1 VRDLNYQLKQLGKH
15 NRDGSYATQS
25 KRAFLLSQIANQ
37 LHTLGYKGMS
47 VTSLKPKHVHA
58 LVTHWQGQGLS
69 TGTIKN
75 RMAAIR
81 WWAGKVNRQS
91 AIAGSN
97 DYYGIASRQ
106 LVSAVS
112 KAQNVSEAQL
122 DRVRDS
128 HVRLSLELQRVFG
141 LRREEALKFQP
152 AYADHGDH
160 LVLKASWTKGGKE
173 RQLPIRNEIQRAVL
187 DRVRAHVGNASLIP
201 SDRSFVQQ
209 LKVYVRQTMNAGLS
223 NMHGLRHAYAQQRYL
238 DLTGRVCPVAGGAK
252 VKSLTDAE
260 RRQDAAARMVISRE
274 LGHERSQITSIYLG
288 T

>member
-15 NRDGSYATQS
+15 NRDGSYATQA

-37 LHTLGYKGMS
+37 LHELGYTGMS
-47 VTSLKPKHVHA
+47 VRSLKPKHVQA
-58 LVTHWQGQGLS
+58 LVAHWQGQGLS

-81 WWAGKVNRQS
+81 WWAVKVGRHS

-97 DYYGIASRQ
+97 DHYGIASRQ
-106 LVSAVS
+106 LVSVVS
-112 KAQNVSEAQL
+112 KAQSVSDAQL
-122 DRVRDS
+122 DRVRDP

-141 LRREEALKFQP
+141 LRREEAIKFQP
-152 AYADHGDH
+152 AFADRGDRI
-160 LVLKASWTKGGKE
+160 VLKASWTKGGKE
-173 RQLPIRNEIQRAVL
+173 RQLPVRNEAQRAVL
-187 DRVRAHVGNASLIP
+187 DRVRALVGNASLIP
-201 SDRSFVQQ
+201 AERSFIQQ

-238 DLTGRVCPVAGGAK
+238 ELTGRVCPVAGGPT
-252 VKSLTDAE
+252 VKSLTGAE
-260 RRQDAAARMVISRE
+260 RRQDAAARLVISRE